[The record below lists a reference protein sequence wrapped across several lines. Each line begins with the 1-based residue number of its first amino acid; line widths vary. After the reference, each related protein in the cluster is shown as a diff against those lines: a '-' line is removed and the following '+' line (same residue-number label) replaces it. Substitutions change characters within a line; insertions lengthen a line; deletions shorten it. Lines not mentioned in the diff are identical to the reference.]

1 VIRVYG
7 QQQASSSTRSALS
20 RIKEQRRLMTEQ
32 RRVIELMRKRARAA
46 TPTGLRSRLSELERE
61 LEERRRGAP
70 GGTA

>member
-1 VIRVYG
+1 
-7 QQQASSSTRSALS
+7 
-20 RIKEQRRLMTEQ
+20 
-32 RRVIELMRKRARAA
+32 VIELMRKRARAA